1 MSRRVGIYPGTFDPI
16 TNGHTDIIRRA
27 LHVVDR
33 LVIGVARNDGK
44 GPLFSTDERVA
55 IVREEIPFL
64 GEPDAAER
72 IEVRPFSSLLMSF
85 AESVEAGVIIRGLR
99 AVSDFEYEFQMA
111 GMNARLN
118 PRIETVFLMASDRF
132 QFISSRFVKEIGA
145 LGGEVS
151 HFVSPRV
158 AVRLLDRFN
167 GGQTE
172 RRRRR
177 LSGLSSLQPSSIF
190 CTSASAPAQS

>member
-1 MSRRVGIYPGTFDPI
+1 MTQPRIGIYPGTFDPI

-27 LHVVDR
+27 IKVVDQ

-44 GPLFSTDERVA
+44 GPLFPTDERVE
-55 IVREEIPFL
+55 IVRDEIAHL
-64 GEPDAAER
+64 ENGDSER
-72 IEVRPFSSLLMSF
+72 VEVRAFDTLLVNF
-85 AESVEAGVIIRGLR
+85 AQAVGASVVIRGLR

-118 PRIETVFLMASDRF
+118 PEIETVFLMASDRF

-145 LGGEVS
+145 LGGDVS

-158 AVRLLDRFN
+158 AARLLDRFAT
-167 GGQTE
+167 GRARP
-172 RRRRR
+172 RRRV
-177 LSGLSSLQPSSIF
+177 
-190 CTSASAPAQS
+190 AAAD